1 MRLLFNHPIHEI
13 KFLFLS
19 PVAFLSYPGRRIRVH
34 DTTRVTISFLNIL
47 SLIVKG
53 NITSCLPPVDLLRK
67 MADLVTA
74 SMKND
79 HLQVCW

>member
-1 MRLLFNHPIHEI
+1 M
-13 KFLFLS
+13 S

-47 SLIVKG
+47 LLIFKG
-53 NITSCLPPVDLLRK
+53 NVTSCLPPVDLLRK

-74 SMKND
+74 CM
-79 HLQVCW
+79 LA